1 MLSFLEDDAA
11 YLIGVVENQGF
22 PVFPDAPEDGKIPS
36 AGEDVEE
43 PPQGLSL
50 IHILHGVWTMK
61 LPPYAGFYL

>member
-43 PPQGLSL
+43 PPQG
-50 IHILHGVWTMK
+50 IQITTYEQPDK
-61 LPPYAGFYL
+61 INANA